1 MKSVFLSVLVALS
14 ATSAQAGDV
23 RILSHRY
30 NPEEILRLDGRAG
43 VQASVAFEEDELIE
57 NVAVGDS
64 NAWQITP
71 NKKAN
76 ILFVKPLSLRAHTNM
91 TVITNHRTYLF
102 DLVAGGRGTPVYLL
116 RFTYAADAKTRS
128 GSQTK
133 LGAAGPAAGQAGNP
147 ASAPVEE
154 LLERNFAWRKTGSR
168 KIMPSQIYDDGTA
181 TFVTWAAG
189 TPIPAI
195 LVENEQGEEGPVN
208 FAVRGDL
215 IVIEGVPKQIVLRS
229 GKDRAVIQHSNGQL
243 AKGGAGGSAAIPT
256 ALTQGF

>member
-14 ATSAQAGDV
+14 ATSTQAGDV

-229 GKDRAVIQHSNGQL
+229 GKDRAVIQHSKGQL
-243 AKGGAGGSAAIPT
+243 AKGVAGGPAAIPT

>member
-1 MKSVFLSVLVALS
+1 MRNVFLAGLAALG
-14 ATSAQAGDV
+14 ATAAQAGDV

-102 DLVAGGRGTPVYLL
+102 DLVAGGRGIPVYLL
-116 RFTYAADAKTRS
+116 RFTYAADAKARS
-128 GSQTK
+128 ASQAK
-133 LGAAGPAAGQAGNP
+133 LDAAGPGTGQPGNARPTP
-147 ASAPVEE
+147 AEE
-154 LLERNFAWRKTGSR
+154 LAERNFAWRKTGSR

-195 LVENEQGEEGPVN
+195 LVENERGEEGPVN

-229 GKDRAVIQHSNGQL
+229 SKDRAVIQHSKGQL
-243 AKGGAGGSAAIPT
+243 AKGGADGPAAIPT

>member
-168 KIMPSQIYDDGTA
+168 KIMPSQIYDDGIA